1 MIEFISGKLI
11 KKFPSYVIIDNN
23 GLGYRVNITLN
34 TYNDLPELS
43 ENVFLDTYFSVTEN
57 SQSLYGFKDVLEK
70 DLFISL
76 ISVSGI
82 GPKKAISILSTV
94 NPNEFKKRLI
104 AGEVKVLTDLPGIGP
119 KTAKLIIIEL
129 KDKFISGSDE
139 ELPYESAPL
148 DNSDAYQALLSL
160 GYKSKAIQSVINQI
174 VSKDSKIDT
183 KELIRKSLKK
193 LR

>member
-1 MIEFISGKLI
+1 M
-11 KKFPSYVIIDNN
+11 
-23 GLGYRVNITLN
+23 
-34 TYNDLPELS
+34 
-43 ENVFLDTYFSVTEN
+43 
-57 SQSLYGFKDVLEK
+57 
-70 DLFISL
+70 L

-94 NPNEFKKRLI
+94 DPTEFKKRLI

-129 KDKFISGSDE
+129 KDKFTSSGSDE
-139 ELPYESAPL
+139 DLPLETV
-148 DNSDAYQALLSL
+148 DFDRSDAYQALISL
-160 GYKSKAIQSVINQI
+160 GYKGQDIQKVINQI
-174 VSKDSKIDT
+174 VSEDLKIDT

>member
-11 KKFPSYVIIDNN
+11 KKYPNFVIIENS

-34 TYNDLPELS
+34 TYNSLPELS
-43 ENVFLDTYFSVTEN
+43 ENILLDTYFNVTEN
-57 SQSLYGFKDVLEK
+57 SQDLYGFKDKLEK
-70 DLFISL
+70 DLFVSL

-94 NPNEFKKRLI
+94 NPQEFKKRLV

-129 KDKFISGSDE
+129 KDKFISSTDD
-139 ELPYESAPL
+139 ELPIESN
-148 DNSDAYQALLSL
+148 DFDSSDAFQALVSL
-160 GYKSKAIQSVINQI
+160 GYKAKDIQKVINKI
-174 VSKDSKIDT
+174 VSKDLKIET
-183 KELIRKSLKK
+183 QELIRQSLKK

>member
-11 KKFPSYVIIDNN
+11 KKFPSYAIIDNN

-43 ENVFLDTYFSVTEN
+43 ENIFLDTYFSVTEN
-57 SQSLYGFKDVLEK
+57 SQSLYGFKDILEK

-129 KDKFISGSDE
+129 KDKFISGFDE
-139 ELPYESAPL
+139 ELPYESVPL

-174 VSKDSKIDT
+174 ISKDSKIDT

>member
-11 KKFPSYVIIDNN
+11 RKYPNYAIIDNN

-34 TYNDLPELS
+34 TYNTLPELS
-43 ENVFLDTYFSVTEN
+43 ENILLDTYFNVTEN
-57 SQSLYGFKDVLEK
+57 SQSLYGFKDKLEK

-94 NPNEFKKRLI
+94 NPAEFRKRLI

-129 KDKFISGSDE
+129 KDKFTPGSDE
-139 ELPYESAPL
+139 ELPLESVNF
-148 DNSDAYQALLSL
+148 DRSDAYQALTSL
-160 GYKSKAIQSVINQI
+160 GYKGKDIQSVINQI
-174 VSKDSKIDT
+174 VSEDLEIDT

>member
-11 KKFPSYVIIDNN
+11 KKYPDFVIIDNN

-34 TYNDLPELS
+34 TFNSLPDLLKEI
-43 ENVFLDTYFSVTEN
+43 FLDTYFNVSEK
-57 SQSLYGFKDVLEK
+57 SQDLYGFKDKLEK
-70 DLFISL
+70 ELFISL

-94 NPNEFKKRLI
+94 NPIEFKKRLV

-129 KDKFISGSDE
+129 KDKFMSSSDD
-139 ELPYESAPL
+139 ELPLETSSF
-148 DNSDAYQALLSL
+148 DRSDAYQALISL
-160 GYKSKAIQSVINQI
+160 GYKNKAVQTVINQI
-174 VSKDSKIDT
+174 VSKDLKIDT
-183 KELIRKSLKK
+183 QELIRKSLKK

>member
-11 KKFPSYVIIDNN
+11 KKYPDFVIIDNN

-34 TYNDLPELS
+34 TFNSLPDLLKEI
-43 ENVFLDTYFSVTEN
+43 FLDTYFNVSEK
-57 SQSLYGFKDVLEK
+57 SQDLYGFKDKLEK
-70 DLFISL
+70 ELFISL

-94 NPNEFKKRLI
+94 NPIEFKKRLV
-104 AGEVKVLTDLPGIGP
+104 AGEVKVLTDLHGIGP

-129 KDKFISGSDE
+129 KDKFVSSSDD
-139 ELPYESAPL
+139 ELPLESS
-148 DNSDAYQALLSL
+148 DFDRSDAFQALISL
-160 GYKSKAIQSVINQI
+160 GYRSSDIQKVINKI
-174 VSKDSKIDT
+174 VSKDLKIET
-183 KELIRKSLKK
+183 QELIRKSLKK